1 MIMIKKA
8 VIPAAGLGVR
18 LLPATKEQPKE
29 MLPFFAEGT
38 NGQFCLKPL
47 LQIVFERLYNIG
59 FKEFCFIVGRS
70 KRSIEDHFTI
80 DSTFITQL
88 KNRKKLGLAK
98 ELEQFYEKIRD
109 SNLIFVNQPAPLGF
123 GDAVYHAKLFTGE
136 EKFLVHAGDDLI
148 LSKNNGHLTRLLNV
162 FEKYNASA
170 AFCVERVKNPQKYG
184 VITGKQIEENVY
196 KVEKISEKPS
206 VPLSNIAVV
215 AVYVF
220 KDKIYEA
227 IPKISPDENNEIQLT
242 NAIQQ
247 LIDEKRDVYA
257 VALNSNEKRID
268 IGTPESYWA
277 ALNEAMNLLT

>member
-1 MIMIKKA
+1 MIKKA
-8 VIPAAGLGVR
+8 VIPAAGLGIR

-29 MLPFFAEGT
+29 MLPFFAKGIQ
-38 NGQFCLKPL
+38 GQFCLKPL
-47 LQIVFERLYNIG
+47 LQLVFEGLYNIG

-70 KRSIEDHFTI
+70 KRSIEDHFTM

-88 KNRKKLGLAK
+88 KNRNKFGLAK

-109 SNLIFVNQPAPLGF
+109 SSIIFVNQPTPLGF
-123 GDAVYHAKLFTGE
+123 GDAVHHAKLFTGKE
-136 EKFLVHAGDDLI
+136 EFLVHAGDDLI
-148 LSKNNGHLTRLLNV
+148 ISPNNEHLKRLINV

-170 AFCVERVKNPQKYG
+170 AFCVEQVQNPQQYG

-196 KVEKISEKPS
+196 KVEEISEKPS

-227 IPKISPDENNEIQLT
+227 ISKTSPDENNELQLT
-242 NAIQQ
+242 TAIQQ
-247 LIDEKRDVYA
+247 LVDEKHDVYA
-257 VALNSNEKRID
+257 VALNENEKRID

-277 ALNEAMNLLT
+277 ALNEAKKLLI